1 MESDAALSVDKLNE
15 AMKEEGTYRTNFTS
29 MEDYKKARTLE
40 MEVAGTDEI
49 DVGSIDEVLSR
60 IQSRIDK
67 INAKPAPKAKSLYK
81 NVFWIQSASKFRTL
95 IRHKSIPYSVGSF
108 TLQADAGLAADKLA
122 KCIPNYPYTW
132 ENNFASMDSYQEA
145 RTRELEE
152 TGKSVDQD
160 RVLSEI
166 DTRIDQIKL
175 DIANDGKVPISSLR
189 EPSKLGKKTSIY
201 QGVHFCNKESK
212 FIANVCTGGK
222 TYRIGEACVF
232 AFSFILL

>member
-1 MESDAALSVDKLNE
+1 VD
-15 AMKEEGTYRTNFTS
+15 
-29 MEDYKKARTLE
+29 
-40 MEVAGTDEI
+40 
-49 DVGSIDEVLSR
+49 
-60 IQSRIDK
+60 QSRIDN
-67 INAKPAPKAKSLYK
+67 INAKPASKAKSLYK
-81 NVFWIQSASKFRTL
+81 NVFWIQSASKFRTM
-95 IRHKSIPYSVGSF
+95 IRHKGIPYYRGSF
-108 TLQADAGLAADKLA
+108 MLQADAGLAADKLV
-122 KCIPNYPYTW
+122 KCIPDYPW
-132 ENNFASMDSYQEA
+132 ENNYASMDSYQEA
-145 RTRELEE
+145 RARELEE